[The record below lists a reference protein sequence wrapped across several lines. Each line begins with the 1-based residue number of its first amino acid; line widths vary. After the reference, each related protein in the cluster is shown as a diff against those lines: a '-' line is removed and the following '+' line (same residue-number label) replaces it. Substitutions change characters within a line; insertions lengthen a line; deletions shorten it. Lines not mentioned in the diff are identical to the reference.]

1 MPAAIYL
8 RKDLAGLLIEIIC
21 FTSVSSSKYCS
32 YIWYSYKNARNK
44 ILPRYLKQSLIFPNP
59 HLNQFAIRNKI
70 GDRTWLLRQSLQ
82 DRAIALTSG
91 VVLIIFL

>member
-32 YIWYSYKNARNK
+32 YIWYANDSCDQYDQYDQYDYNK
-44 ILPRYLKQSLIFPNP
+44 F
-59 HLNQFAIRNKI
+59 
-70 GDRTWLLRQSLQ
+70 
-82 DRAIALTSG
+82 
-91 VVLIIFL
+91 